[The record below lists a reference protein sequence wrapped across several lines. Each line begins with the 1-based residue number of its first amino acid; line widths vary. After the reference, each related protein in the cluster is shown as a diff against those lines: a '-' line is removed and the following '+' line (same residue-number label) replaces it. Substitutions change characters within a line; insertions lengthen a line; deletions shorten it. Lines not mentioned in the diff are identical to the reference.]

1 MKYLTKEWYELC
13 QQTGLHFGMRVHN
26 GAEGYDEAL
35 YLRLYKR
42 KEKKFVKMQREVY
55 DVDPRFMLEQDGST
69 LVPLD
74 KFANGEVIN
83 EEDKV
88 VYHMSPEEKD
98 SIQILI

>member
-42 KEKKFVKMQREVY
+42 KEKEFVKMQREAYVLCWNKMDAHSY
-55 DVDPRFMLEQDGST
+55 L
-69 LVPLD
+69 L
-74 KFANGEVIN
+74 IN
-83 EEDKV
+83 LQ
-88 VYHMSPEEKD
+88 MEK
-98 SIQILI
+98 

>member
-42 KEKKFVKMQREVY
+42 KEKKFVKMQREV
-55 DVDPRFMLEQDGST
+55 
-69 LVPLD
+69 
-74 KFANGEVIN
+74 
-83 EEDKV
+83 
-88 VYHMSPEEKD
+88 
-98 SIQILI
+98 